1 MEFLEKIKW
10 AEIKEKEKMEKEKI
24 LNVLKIYMFLFEKCC
39 LFCLFSE
46 FCLLKLW
53 SHEEEN
59 WVLVTFWSVRE
70 SKSSLGV
77 VALSTENLDF

>member
-39 LFCLFSE
+39 LF
-46 FCLLKLW
+46 
-53 SHEEEN
+53 
-59 WVLVTFWSVRE
+59 
-70 SKSSLGV
+70 
-77 VALSTENLDF
+77 